1 MEQEKLAAEA
11 EEKAKAEKEK
21 NLKEGF
27 SLSESSDQWE
37 KDKQAAS
44 DLAKQEREASE
55 ASEADTAPKPEKTGK
70 PAADEVVGVA
80 HDAELPKKKTENT
93 HQGVGA

>member
-1 MEQEKLAAEA
+1 MEQERLAAEA

-55 ASEADTAPKPEKTGK
+55 ADSAAKPEKTGK
-70 PAADEVVGVA
+70 PVNEGNVAANSE
-80 HDAELPKKKTENT
+80 ELPGKKET
-93 HQGVGA
+93 HQGVGT

>member
-11 EEKAKAEKEK
+11 EEKAKAEKEQ

-27 SLSESSDQWE
+27 ALSESSDQWE
-37 KDKQAAS
+37 KDKQAAQ

-55 ASEADTAPKPEKTGK
+55 ADSAAKPEKTGK
-70 PAADEVVGVA
+70 SVDNSKSGADGE
-80 HDAELPKKKTENT
+80 ELPTLKSDKTS
-93 HQGVGA
+93 QGAGA

>member
-11 EEKAKAEKEK
+11 EEQAKAEKEK
-21 NLKEGF
+21 NVKEGF

-44 DLAKQEREASE
+44 DLAKQEREAT
-55 ASEADTAPKPEKTGK
+55 EADAAEKPEKTGK
-70 PAADEVVGVA
+70 PVDEGSGAAHEE
-80 HDAELPKKKTENT
+80 ELPIKKSGNT
-93 HQGVGA
+93 PQGVGT

>member
-37 KDKQAAS
+37 KDKKAAS

-55 ASEADTAPKPEKTGK
+55 ADAAAKPEKTGK
-70 PAADEVVGVA
+70 PAANEGVGAA
-80 HDAELPKKKTENT
+80 HDEELPKKKTDKT
-93 HQGVGA
+93 YPGAGA